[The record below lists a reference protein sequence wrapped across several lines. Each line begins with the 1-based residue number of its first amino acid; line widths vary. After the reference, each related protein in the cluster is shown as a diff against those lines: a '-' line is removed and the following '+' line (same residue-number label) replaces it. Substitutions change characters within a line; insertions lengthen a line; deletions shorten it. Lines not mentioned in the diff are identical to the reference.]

1 MDFIKEWTF
10 TICITLIISVVFSL
24 LTPKGNMGRFFKII
38 LATFIFLSFIYP
50 LKSDQIDI
58 AFPEFN
64 ISEFETAQ
72 RETYQDTVSM
82 QIINSLEDGGYS
94 SCTVKCNVS
103 LKENEIYINSLKISI
118 PSTYD
123 KDEVKNYLFDR
134 MGIIAEVYYVGE

>member
-50 LKSDQIDI
+50 LKSEQIDI
-58 AFPEFN
+58 TFPEFN
-64 ISEFETAQ
+64 ISEFEAAE
-72 RETYQDTVSM
+72 RETYQDTISM
-82 QIINSLEDGGYS
+82 QISNALESGGYS
-94 SCTVKCNVS
+94 SCSVKCNIS

-123 KDEVKNYLFDR
+123 KDEVKNYLFDS

>member
-10 TICITLIISVVFSL
+10 TICITLIISVIFSL

-50 LKSDQIDI
+50 LKSEEIDI

-64 ISEFETAQ
+64 ISEFEAME

-82 QIINSLEDGGYS
+82 QVADALETAGYS
-94 SCTVKCNVS
+94 SCTVKCSVS
-103 LKENEIYINSLKISI
+103 LKENEIYINSLKVSI

-123 KDEVKNYLFDR
+123 KEEVKNYLFDS
-134 MGIIAEVYYVGE
+134 MGILAEVYYVGE

>member
-10 TICITLIISVVFSL
+10 TICITLIISVVFSM

-50 LKSDQIDI
+50 LKSEQIDI
-58 AFPEFN
+58 NFPEFN
-64 ISEFETAQ
+64 MSEFEAEE
-72 RETYQDTVSM
+72 RELYQNKISMKISDT
-82 QIINSLEDGGYS
+82 LEAGGYS
-94 SCTVKCNVS
+94 SCAVKCRIS

-123 KDEVKNYLFDR
+123 KDEVKNYLFDS
-134 MGIIAEVYYVGE
+134 MGIVAEVYYVGE